1 MALQTRSNSSN
12 HPTSRNRWTDSLVG
26 GWIVVATGKSL
37 MSEELVQM
45 LEEAYE
51 AYGRGDYN
59 AGISLFQKALSVSV
73 QDQDKAT
80 IFEFLGHCYDKKGDD
95 NRAFEFFRKT
105 FSINPDYFNGWYLLY
120 RYAQLAYRFREFRI
134 SIEYL
139 RRVLDEIP
147 PDKENYVQYT
157 HRLLGNNYLAC
168 NEYRQALNEFKE
180 ALRIE
185 TNSKWKSYIYG
196 GIAQAYFGLDKTG
209 KAIKSAH
216 KALTEEFDEGLEEKM
231 YFLLAFCYG
240 MRGMHKNKDK
250 EEYYTERLRASFPRS
265 AYLRELEMF

>member
-1 MALQTRSNSSN
+1 
-12 HPTSRNRWTDSLVG
+12 
-26 GWIVVATGKSL
+26 

-45 LEEAYE
+45 LEAAHDAYE
-51 AYGRGDYN
+51 RGDYD
-59 AGISLFQKALSVSV
+59 AGISLFQKALSVSI

-80 IFEFLGHCYDKKGDD
+80 IFEFLGHCYDKKGDEKT
-95 NRAFEFFRKT
+95 AFEFFRKT
-105 FSINPDYFNGWYLLY
+105 FSLNPNYFNGWYLLY
-120 RYAQLAYRFREFRI
+120 RYAQLAYRFREFKI

-157 HRLLGNNYLAC
+157 HRLLGNNCLAC
-168 NEYRQALNEFKE
+168 NEYRQALHEFKE

-209 KAIKSAH
+209 KALEFAQKT
-216 KALTEEFDEGLEEKM
+216 LTEEYNEGLEEKM

-240 MRGMHKNKDK
+240 MRGIHKNKEK
-250 EEYYTERLRASFPRS
+250 EEYYTERLRTSFPGS
-265 AYLRELEMF
+265 AYLRELEVF